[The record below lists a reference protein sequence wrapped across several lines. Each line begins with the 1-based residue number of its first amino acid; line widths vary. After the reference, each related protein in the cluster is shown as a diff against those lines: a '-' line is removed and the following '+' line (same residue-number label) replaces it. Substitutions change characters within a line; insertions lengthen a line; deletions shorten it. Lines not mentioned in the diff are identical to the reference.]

1 MGCAVTTIYYLPGH
15 GGRLDRGL
23 GRALASRGHDLK
35 GRETVGQF
43 KALSFQAQIDLVA
56 EDLRRH
62 CWHADGRI
70 VANSYGAY
78 LFLHAQAQL
87 PPYIGR
93 VLLLAP
99 IVGEF
104 SNEEAL
110 MGFVP
115 PRSGKLE
122 ALARSGTYPAPLRCE
137 MHVGD
142 RDWQSNPQAVVAL
155 AGLLGLP
162 VTVVPDTGH
171 ALGSGY
177 VGRVLD
183 DWLEPTLPS

>member
-1 MGCAVTTIYYLPGH
+1 MTTIYYLPGH

-23 GRALASRGHDLK
+23 GRALVGRGHDIK

-43 KALSFQAQIDLVA
+43 KAMSFQAQIDLVA
-56 EDLRRH
+56 KDLRIH

-87 PPYIGR
+87 PPYIGK

-104 SNEEAL
+104 SNEEAM

-122 ALARSGTYPAPLRCE
+122 ALARSGNYPAPLDCE
-137 MHVGD
+137 IHVGD

-171 ALGSGY
+171 GLGSGY
-177 VGRVLD
+177 VGRVVD
-183 DWLEPTLPS
+183 EWLGPTLPS

>member
-1 MGCAVTTIYYLPGH
+1 MTTIYYLPGH

-23 GRALASRGHDLK
+23 GRALAGRGHEVK
-35 GRETVGQF
+35 GRETVGEF

-56 EDLRRH
+56 KDLRIQ
-62 CWHADGRI
+62 CWHADGRV

-87 PPYIGR
+87 PPYIGK

-104 SNEEAL
+104 SNEEAM

-122 ALARSGTYPAPLRCE
+122 ALARSGNYPAPLDCE
-137 MHVGD
+137 IHVGD
-142 RDWQSNPQAVVAL
+142 RDWQSNPEAVVTL

-171 ALGSGY
+171 GLGSGY

-183 DWLEPTLPS
+183 KWLGQTISS

>member
-1 MGCAVTTIYYLPGH
+1 MTTIYYLPGH

-23 GRALASRGHDLK
+23 GRALAGRGHEVK
-35 GRETVGQF
+35 GRETVGEF

-56 EDLRRH
+56 KDLRIQ
-62 CWHADGRI
+62 CWHADGRV

-87 PPYIGR
+87 PPYIGK

-104 SNEEAL
+104 SNEEAM

-115 PRSGKLE
+115 PRSCKLE
-122 ALARSGTYPAPLRCE
+122 ALARSGNYPAPLDCE
-137 MHVGD
+137 IHVGD
-142 RDWQSNPQAVVAL
+142 RDWQSNPQAVVTL
-155 AGLLGLP
+155 AGLLGLQ

-171 ALGSGY
+171 GLGSSY

-183 DWLEPTLPS
+183 KWLGQTISS